1 MSWEFVIVAGPLGGT
16 TEGPV
21 WDGESI
27 LFTHIP
33 ESKIYKYDPE
43 SKKAKGT
50 LYLSIMHPISKPT
63 NLETIKNTEL
73 Q

>member
-27 LFTHIP
+27 FFTHIP
-33 ESKIYKYDPE
+33 ESKIYKYNHV
-43 SKKAKGT
+43 SR
-50 LYLSIMHPISKPT
+50 LPI
-63 NLETIKNTEL
+63 IHI
-73 Q
+73 

>member
-27 LFTHIP
+27 SVSYTHL
-33 ESKIYKYDPE
+33 
-43 SKKAKGT
+43 T
-50 LYLSIMHPISKPT
+50 LPT
-63 NLETIKNTEL
+63 NREV
-73 Q
+73 

>member
-33 ESKIYKYDPE
+33 ESKIYKYDPDSRE
-43 SKKAKGT
+43 VI
-50 LYLSIMHPISKPT
+50 LFRDCT
-63 NLETIKNTEL
+63 NLSLIHI
-73 Q
+73 